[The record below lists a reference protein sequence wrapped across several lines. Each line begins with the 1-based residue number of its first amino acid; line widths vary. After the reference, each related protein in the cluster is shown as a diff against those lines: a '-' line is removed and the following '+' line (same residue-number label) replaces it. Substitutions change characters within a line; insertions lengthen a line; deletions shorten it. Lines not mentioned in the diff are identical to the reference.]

1 MYQPKLYLRF
11 DPPIYNDSAGINQ
24 LDKILGLIENEYS
37 SVYWFEGQPPT
48 EFNPFTDTDEDVS
61 DQVKSLTIGHW
72 PDSPNLLTYG
82 QWDDNDENYQNAID
96 GWQWLKDR
104 DVDYDETSDIF
115 SSLNENEEEMP
126 KVTYVFEPPIEDR
139 ETLRNVL
146 YVIGLEH
153 PGVTWFNNKP
163 ILNDSIYREVFDDNE
178 GYDFVGGLTIY
189 PEKDSDIITW
199 TSWVDPGGSYSDYGP
214 KVDGWQLV
222 NKHSIP
228 NTEDVFN
235 QLNESVSNDIQV
247 GDFIIVK
254 DYRQFVRSLSSALYL
269 QPDKK
274 YKIIEVIP
282 NFGVTF
288 RNNSNLKH
296 TLKFET
302 IDKFFYVLKPNDFS
316 GTEDVFNQL
325 NESTY
330 QPKLN
335 LRFDDPISYADE
347 LDKVLQVLEMVYPGL
362 QWKGGDSIATHNVIR
377 DGNEEDFQ
385 YDPIYYLT
393 IGFFPTSPDRLT
405 YTNAPDDDSSYA
417 DDEHYNFNWVDGWQ
431 WVKDNEVNYDETT
444 DIFNQLNES
453 YDFLGQTNL
462 KGFKF
467 KKTMENDSKLWIIRT
482 VINDYGKGLYF
493 KYEFSDKAKE
503 LLGSPGLYGDD
514 LPSYGDMEKE
524 KVINLVNDGNWEI
537 IEVPTTDTEDI
548 FNQID

>member
-82 QWDDNDENYQNAID
+82 QWDDNDENYQNGVD

-104 DVDYDETSDIF
+104 EVDFDQTSDIF
-115 SSLNENEEEMP
+115 SSLNENEEEIP
-126 KVTYVFEPPIEDR
+126 KVTYVFEPPIEDE

-146 YVIGLEH
+146 YVIGIEH
-153 PGVTWFNNKP
+153 PGVMWPGFVGDVTTNKP
-163 ILNDSIYREVFDDNE
+163 ILNNSIYREIFVDNE
-178 GYDFVGGLTIY
+178 GYDFVGGLTIH
-189 PEKDSDIITW
+189 PGKDFDIITW
-199 TSWVDPGGSYSDYGP
+199 TSWVDPKGSYSDYGP

-235 QLNESVSNDIQV
+235 QLNES
-247 GDFIIVK
+247 
-254 DYRQFVRSLSSALYL
+254 
-269 QPDKK
+269 
-274 YKIIEVIP
+274 
-282 NFGVTF
+282 
-288 RNNSNLKH
+288 
-296 TLKFET
+296 
-302 IDKFFYVLKPNDFS
+302 
-316 GTEDVFNQL
+316 
-325 NESTY
+325 TY

-335 LRFDDPISYADE
+335 LRFDEPIYDANQ

-377 DGNEEDFQ
+377 DGLISEEDFQ

-393 IGFFPTSPDRLT
+393 IGFFPTSPDKLT
-405 YTNAPDDDSSYA
+405 YTNGPDDDIGMA
-417 DDEHYNFNWVDGWQ
+417 DDEHYNYNWVDGWQ
-431 WVKDNEVNYDETT
+431 WVKDNEVNYDETS

-467 KKTMENDSKLWIIRT
+467 KKTLENDSKLWIIRT

-503 LLGSPGLYGDD
+503 LLSSPGIYGDD
-514 LPSYGDMEKE
+514 GLPLYGDMEKE
-524 KVINLVNDGNWEI
+524 KVINLINDGNWEI
-537 IEVPTTDTEDI
+537 IEVPTNDTEGI